1 MSLRCFICDMSKLF
15 FYLLCLN
22 FSVVTYQRTN
32 TGRGG
37 YFSETE
43 MIMQLGNDLFPS
55 VLKKKKTVTHYQNDF
70 LNLTRF
76 INLKRLKTVLL
87 KDILTRK
94 RSYNKSCKAAVSPL
108 VKDTAE
114 FWANLHSKW
123 SSWSDSI
130 KRSLQMGQKIKF
142 VVVQNTN
149 RATHWRTEHSVFS

>member
-1 MSLRCFICDMSKLF
+1 MSKLF

-114 FWANLHSKW
+114 F
-123 SSWSDSI
+123 
-130 KRSLQMGQKIKF
+130 
-142 VVVQNTN
+142 
-149 RATHWRTEHSVFS
+149 